1 MDLENAVLKQVAGN
15 HGHKTVLQE
24 KLPSH
29 MKDTFMRLQTK
40 PMLVAGLLAMVIA
53 APIQAK
59 QDERG
64 NGNGNNGHQSHH
76 SDYRDDRDR
85 DRDHD
90 RDRYEDRDRDRDR
103 YTRPSDRI
111 EEDVIRRI
119 FRDNRDLVHRDS
131 SLPPGIRKNLARGKP
146 LPPGIAKQLDPR
158 LANRLPHYDGYE
170 WRQIDGDVVLAEV
183 TTGIIESIIYD
194 VLD

>member
-1 MDLENAVLKQVAGN
+1 
-15 HGHKTVLQE
+15 
-24 KLPSH
+24 
-29 MKDTFMRLQTK
+29 MRLQTK
-40 PMLVAGLLAMVIA
+40 PALVAGLLAMVIA

-76 SDYRDDRDR
+76 SDYRDDR

>member
-1 MDLENAVLKQVAGN
+1 
-15 HGHKTVLQE
+15 
-24 KLPSH
+24 
-29 MKDTFMRLQTK
+29 MRLQTK
-40 PMLVAGLLAMVIA
+40 PVLVAGLLAMIIA

-64 NGNGNNGHQSHH
+64 NGNGNGNSHQSNQ
-76 SDYRDDRDR
+76 SNYRDNQDRDR
-85 DRDHD
+85 D

-103 YTRPSDRI
+103 DHDGRPHDRI

-119 FRDNRDLVHRDS
+119 FRDNRDLVQRGD

-158 LANRLPHYDGYE
+158 LANRLPRYDGYE